1 MTDETDNDSN
11 DVNISKLRELALRGK
26 NYREEFET
34 EYLGES
40 LTLYLKPL
48 TDLEFLPIA
57 AFLEDKLDMDAEEA
71 KERIEEEREAG
82 EDNSID
88 VSNFDKEFVGIMQEA
103 AAKGVDTTQGDA
115 EGLDED
121 MVLDTIR
128 SLIGGKSIEIAEKVL
143 DIFPATRRTPRSFA
157 DSGAAGIIFGLKSE
171 VGAGFVG
178 CDSQLEMTP
187 FQRQVFEAEKVR
199 EHQEQERQMEAARGG
214 NMGGGG
220 RTPNAAHP
228 SVPSSGNKRSRRET
242 VRYVNDS
249 PDENPEANV
258 TFVD

>member
-34 EYLGES
+34 NYLGET
-40 LTLYLKPL
+40 LILYLKPL

-82 EDNSID
+82 EDDSID

-103 AAKGVDTTQGDA
+103 AAMGVDTTQGDA

-121 MVLDTIR
+121 MVLETIR
-128 SLIGGKSIEIAEKVL
+128 DLIGGKSIEIAERVL
-143 DIFPATRRTPRSFA
+143 DISSNAEDAKKFRR
-157 DSGAAGIIFGLKSE
+157 
-171 VGAGFVG
+171 
-178 CDSQLEMTP
+178 
-187 FQRQVFEAEKVR
+187 
-199 EHQEQERQMEAARGG
+199 
-214 NMGGGG
+214 
-220 RTPNAAHP
+220 
-228 SVPSSGNKRSRRET
+228 
-242 VRYVNDS
+242 
-249 PDENPEANV
+249 
-258 TFVD
+258 